1 MGVIIRQ
8 GFKATAVTYFGVALG
23 AINLLFFFPEFLT
36 PEEIG
41 LRDIIV
47 GVSMSLL
54 IFMQL
59 GLHSAMGRF
68 FPYFKD
74 ENRQHNGFLLFCLA
88 AVGAG
93 FVIFGGLFH
102 LLRFQIMALFNVNAA
117 LVNDFLWL
125 AVPIAMLLGLQTIF
139 EIWARLHFR
148 IVVNALIREVFLR
161 LSLTLLIL
169 LYAFQY
175 ITFDQF
181 MVFFAGTYLLAVIML
196 VFYLRHLG
204 VLYLN
209 PKFVRIDPKVRR
221 ELAKFSL
228 WMMIGGA
235 GVVINER
242 IDGMMLASLAGLSLA
257 GIYSISF
264 FIGTIID
271 MPRRAV
277 GQIAG
282 TLVAQQWK
290 DQDFAAM
297 GKLYKQASLNQLI
310 LGGLFFVLV
319 WGNIDALF
327 NLIPNGEIYRPGKW
341 VVFFIG
347 ISRLIDMANGINNEI
362 ILNSP
367 YYRFNLGSIL
377 FLGFISFGTNYIM
390 IPLYGLVGAA
400 AGSTLSVLLFNL
412 LKGGFIFNKVGMQP
426 FEKRTLH
433 VVMLLFVTYG
443 VGYLLPAP
451 RSDFF
456 SSVGNIALRSA
467 VMGSLLTFAVWK
479 FRLSDEIHDLLSQQ
493 LKRLGIGIKRGNH
506 PN

>member
-1 MGVIIRQ
+1 MGVIMRQ

-23 AINLLFFFPEFLT
+23 AINLLFFFPKFLT

-41 LRDIIV
+41 LREIILSV
-47 GVSMSLL
+47 AMSLS
-54 IFMQL
+54 IFTQL

-74 ENRQHNGFLLFCLA
+74 QDRQHNGFLLFCLGVA
-88 AVGAG
+88 ATG
-93 FVIFGGLFH
+93 FLLFGGLFY
-102 LLRFQIMALFNVNAA
+102 LLRHTVMQLFDTNAA

-125 AVPIAMLLGLQTIF
+125 VLPVTALMMLQSIF

-148 IVVNALIREVFLR
+148 IVVNALVREVFLR
-161 LSLTLLIL
+161 ISLSILTLL
-169 LYAFQY
+169 YAYQHISFE
-175 ITFDQF
+175 QF
-181 MVFFAGTYLLAVIML
+181 MLLFAGTYLLAVLALI
-196 VFYLRHLG
+196 VYLRHLK
-204 VLYLN
+204 VLFLDTSFLRVDRALR
-209 PKFVRIDPKVRR
+209 PQ
-221 ELAKFSL
+221 LLSFSL

-242 IDGMMLASLAGLSLA
+242 IDGLMLAWLAGLSLT

-277 GQIAG
+277 GQIAS

-327 NLIPNGEIYRPGKW
+327 NLIPNGDTFRPGKW

-347 ISRLIDMANGINNEI
+347 MSRLVDMANGINNEI

-377 FLGFISFGTNYIM
+377 FLGFVSFGANYLL
-390 IPLYGLVGAA
+390 IPRFGLVGAA
-400 AGSTLSVLLFNL
+400 AGSTSSVLLFNL
-412 LKGGFIFNKVGMQP
+412 LKGSFIYLKVGMQP
-426 FEKRTLH
+426 FEKRTGQ
-433 VVMLLFVTYG
+433 VVVLLLVCYLA
-443 VGYLLPAP
+443 GYFLPDAQ
-451 RSDFF
+451 SGFW
-456 SSVGNIALRSA
+456 SSVGSITLRSV
-467 VMGSLLTFAVWK
+467 VMGSLLVLGVWK
-479 FRLSDEIHDLLSQQ
+479 FRLSDELHELLAKQ
-493 LKRLGIGIKRGNH
+493 LARFTKGR
-506 PN
+506 

>member
-23 AINLLFFFPEFLT
+23 ALNLLFFFPKFLSA
-36 PEEIG
+36 EEIG
-41 LRDIIV
+41 LREIIISV
-47 GVSMSLL
+47 AMSLS
-54 IFMQL
+54 IFTQL

-74 ENRQHNGFLLFCLA
+74 EERQHNGFLLFCLVA
-88 AVGAG
+88 AGGG
-93 FVIFGGLFH
+93 FLLFGGLFY
-102 LLRFQIMALFNVNAA
+102 LLRYQVMALFDANAA
-117 LVNDFLWL
+117 MVNDFLWL
-125 AVPIAMLLGLQTIF
+125 VLPVTALMMLQNIF

-161 LSLTLLIL
+161 VSLTLLTL
-169 LYAFQY
+169 LYAFSY

-181 MVFFAGTYLLAVIML
+181 MLLFGCTYLLAVVIL
-196 VFYLRHLG
+196 IFYLRHLG
-204 VLYLN
+204 VLYLQ
-209 PKFVRIDPKVRR
+209 PKFVQIDPKLRPQLLR
-221 ELAKFSL
+221 FSL

-242 IDGMMLASLAGLSLA
+242 IDGIMLAWLAGLSMT
-257 GIYSISF
+257 GIYAISF

-277 GQIAG
+277 GQIAS

-290 DQDFAAM
+290 DGDFKAM

-310 LGGLFFVLV
+310 LGGLFFILV

-327 NLIPNGEIYRPGKW
+327 NLIPNGDVFRAGKW

-347 ISRLIDMANGINNEI
+347 MARLVDMANGINSEI

-400 AGSTLSVLLFNL
+400 AGSTLSILLFNVV
-412 LKGGFIFNKVGMQP
+412 KGGFIYAKVGMQP
-426 FEKRTLH
+426 FEKRTSQ
-433 VVMLLFVTYG
+433 VVLLLLLCYG
-443 VGYLLPAP
+443 AGYFLPAAQ
-451 RSDFF
+451 SDFW
-456 SSVGNIALRSA
+456 SSVSNIALRST
-467 VMGSLLTFAVWK
+467 VMGILVVAGVYR
-479 FRLSDEIHDLLSQQ
+479 FRLSDELHELLSKQ
-493 LKRLGIGIKRGNH
+493 LARFGKVK
-506 PN
+506 

>member
-36 PEEIG
+36 AEEIG
-41 LRDIIV
+41 LREIIISV
-47 GVSMSLL
+47 AMSLS
-54 IFMQL
+54 IFTQL
-59 GLHSAMGRF
+59 GLQSAMGRF

-74 ENRQHNGFLLFCLA
+74 EHRQHNGYLLFCLGMA
-88 AVGAG
+88 AAG
-93 FVIFGGLFH
+93 LFVFGGLFH
-102 LLRFQIMALFNVNAA
+102 LLRSYVMEMFDENAS

-125 AVPIAMLLGLQTIF
+125 VLPVTALMMVQTIF

-148 IVVNALIREVFLR
+148 IVVNAIVREVFLR
-161 LSLTLLIL
+161 LSLTALTL
-169 LYAFQY
+169 LYAYDY
-175 ITFDQF
+175 ITFEQF
-181 MVFFAGTYLLAVIML
+181 MLFFTGTYLIAVVIL
-196 VFYLRHLG
+196 TFYLRHLG

-209 PKFVRIDPKVRR
+209 PKFVRIEPKVRL

-242 IDGMMLASLAGLSLA
+242 IDGIMLAWLAGLSLT

-290 DQDFAAM
+290 DQDFEAM

-327 NLIPNGEIYRPGKW
+327 NLIPNGEIYRTGKW

-347 ISRLIDMANGINNEI
+347 ISRLIDMANGINSEI

-412 LKGGFIFNKVGMQP
+412 LKGGFIFYKVSMQP
-426 FEKRTLH
+426 FEKRTLQ
-433 VVMLLFVTYG
+433 VVTLLFVSYG
-443 VGYLLPAP
+443 AGYFLPA
-451 RSDFF
+451 SASNFW
-456 SSVGNIALRSA
+456 SSIGNIALRSA
-467 VMGSLLTFAVWK
+467 VMGSILLLAVWK
-479 FRLSDEIHDLLSQQ
+479 YRLSDELHDLLDQQ
-493 LKRLGIGIKRGNH
+493 LRRFGLRK
-506 PN
+506 

>member
-23 AINLLFFFPEFLT
+23 ALNLLFFFPKFLSA
-36 PEEIG
+36 EEIG
-41 LRDIIV
+41 LREIIISV
-47 GVSMSLL
+47 AMSLS
-54 IFMQL
+54 IFTQL
-59 GLHSAMGRF
+59 GLQSAMGRF

-74 ENRQHNGFLLFCLA
+74 ESRQHNGYLLFCLGMA
-88 AVGAG
+88 ATGLLV
-93 FVIFGGLFH
+93 FGGLFY
-102 LLRFQIMALFNVNAA
+102 LLRSYVMELFDANAA

-125 AVPIAMLLGLQTIF
+125 VLPVTALMMVQTIF
-139 EIWARLHFR
+139 EIWARLHLR

-161 LSLTLLIL
+161 LSLTLLTL
-169 LYAFQY
+169 LYAYQHISFE
-175 ITFDQF
+175 QF
-181 MVFFAGTYLLAVIML
+181 MLLFAATYLLAVLILM
-196 VFYLRHLG
+196 FYLRHLG
-204 VLYLN
+204 VLFLQ
-209 PKFVRIDPKVRR
+209 PKFVRIDPALRP
-221 ELAKFSL
+221 ELLRFSL

-242 IDGMMLASLAGLSLA
+242 IDGIMLAWLAGLSLA

-290 DQDFAAM
+290 DRDFKAM

-310 LGGLFFVLV
+310 LGGLLFVLI

-327 NLIPNGEIYRPGKW
+327 NLIPNGEVYRPGKW

-347 ISRLIDMANGINNEI
+347 ISRLIDMANGINSEI

-390 IPLYGLVGAA
+390 IPIYGLVGAA

-412 LKGGFIFNKVGMQP
+412 LKGGFIYQKVGMQP
-426 FEKRTLH
+426 FEKRTLQ
-433 VVMLLFVTYG
+433 VILLLFTSYAC
-443 VGYLLPAP
+443 GYFLPAAEAG
-451 RSDFF
+451 FW
-456 SSVGNIALRSA
+456 SSVGSIALRSA
-467 VMGSLLTFAVWK
+467 LMGSLLVLGVWK
-479 FRLSDEIHDLLSQQ
+479 FRLSDELHALVSTQ
-493 LKRLGIGIKRGNH
+493 LGRFGKGNALK
-506 PN
+506 

>member
-23 AINLLFFFPEFLT
+23 AVNLLFLFPEFLT
-36 PEEIG
+36 PEEIA
-41 LRDIIV
+41 LRDLII
-47 GVSMSLL
+47 GVAMSLL

-74 ENRQHNGFLLFCLA
+74 ETRQHNGFLLFCLTV
-88 AVGAG
+88 VGAG
-93 FVIFGGLFH
+93 FVIFGGLFY
-102 LLRFQIMALFNVNAA
+102 LLRYQVMALFKTNAA
-117 LVNDFLWL
+117 QVNDYLWL
-125 AVPIAMLLGLQTIF
+125 VLPVAVLLSLQTIL

-161 LSLTLLIL
+161 ISLTLLTL
-169 LYAFQY
+169 LYAFGY
-175 ITFDQF
+175 ISFDQF
-181 MVFFAGTYLLAVIML
+181 MVFFAGTYLLAVLLLLI
-196 VFYLRHLG
+196 YLRQLG
-204 VLYLN
+204 VLFLSL
-209 PKFVRIDPKVRR
+209 KFVRIDPKVGR
-221 ELAKFSL
+221 ELFKFSL

-242 IDGMMLASLAGLSLA
+242 IDGMMLASMAGLSLA

-290 DQDFAAM
+290 DQDFEAM

-310 LGGLFFVLV
+310 LGGLLFVLV

-327 NLIPNGEIYRPGKW
+327 NLIPNGEVYRPGKW

-367 YYRFNLGSIL
+367 YYRFNLLSIL
-377 FLGFISFGTNYIM
+377 FLGFISFATNYVM
-390 IPLYGLVGAA
+390 IPIYGLVGAA
-400 AGSTLSVLLFNL
+400 AGSSLSILLFNL
-412 LKGGFIFNKVGMQP
+412 LKGGFIYHKARLHP
-426 FEKRTLH
+426 FEKRTFH
-433 VVMLLFVTYG
+433 VILLLIITYSCS
-443 VGYLLPAP
+443 YLLPSA
-451 RSDFF
+451 SSGFW
-456 SSVGNIALRSA
+456 SSVGSIALRSVA
-467 VMGSLLTFAVWK
+467 MGGLLVAGVYR
-479 FRLSDEIHDLLSQQ
+479 FRLSDELHELLSKQ
-493 LKRLGIGIKRGNH
+493 LARFGKVK
-506 PN
+506 